1 MKLQNITSIEI
12 IVTESCNLR
21 CKYCFQDKRNTII
34 EDTVIDRI
42 IELIKEYDI
51 KDITL
56 FGGEPVSK
64 FTINKLKRISENYNG
79 NIHICTNLFDLND
92 EIFDWYMSIKD
103 RVRVQIS
110 IDGLEEYNNN
120 RVDFNG
126 NNSYNTVFSN
136 LLKLCTILEPARVT
150 TRTVITPSNIEHI
163 PDLILYLYQLQM
175 NNFISNSKIGFDQSG
190 NTAYKKHNVLNMYNK
205 IIDFYYEKK
214 IDGFMLKSIFGLFG
228 YDSNNKNICCDCTM
242 CKDYIT
248 ISTDGKILP
257 CHYTVGNND
266 IILGNIENLELN
278 DNYMKLFNQNDFKGL
293 YNCKECKANTI
304 CTSCKMANYIKSG
317 DILSQNM
324 HFCEVNWWKYQAL
337 ASRFDM
343 NIFNPLTKEE
353 LEEITNNI
361 EELSKNL
368 ESRNDDNS
376 KIMENEINRIK
387 EYVAFKMLHD

>member
-1 MKLQNITSIEI
+1 MMK
-12 IVTESCNLR
+12 
-21 CKYCFQDKRNTII
+21 Y
-34 EDTVIDRI
+34 
-42 IELIKEYDI
+42 LIGI
-51 KDITL
+51 
-56 FGGEPVSK
+56 
-64 FTINKLKRISENYNG
+64 
-79 NIHICTNLFDLND
+79 
-92 EIFDWYMSIKD
+92 
-103 RVRVQIS
+103 RVQIS

-248 ISTDGKILP
+248 INTDGKILP
-257 CHYTVGNND
+257 CHYTVGNDN
-266 IILGNIENLELN
+266 IILGNIENLELD
-278 DNYMKLFNQNDFKGL
+278 DNYMELFNQTDFKGL
-293 YNCKECKANTI
+293 FNCKECKANTI

-317 DILSQNM
+317 DILMQNI

-353 LEEITNNI
+353 LEEITNNM

-376 KIMENEINRIK
+376 EIMKNELNRIK